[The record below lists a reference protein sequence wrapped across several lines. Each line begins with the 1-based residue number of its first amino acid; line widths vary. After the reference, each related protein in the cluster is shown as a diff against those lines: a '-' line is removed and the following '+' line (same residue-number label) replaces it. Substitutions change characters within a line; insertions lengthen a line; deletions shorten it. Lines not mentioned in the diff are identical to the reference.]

1 MSLICWLPLNQDL
14 HNQGIS
20 NLIKANVTAA
30 TVLEND
36 GKIGKCYTNTG
47 TTASVATPLILNTIA
62 FSACAW
68 VRINTSRA
76 NWGRAFGMSGTNT
89 YFGLGCEHSN
99 GTLLGFHFYKT
110 IDGTNTGIFDSYP
123 TSKQVGTWVHYAMTY
138 DGEKAYLYEN
148 GNLLNT
154 STIAAA
160 RKNTRCEMTNLYLF
174 GGTSGNYS
182 QCSLNDVRIYD
193 HCLSAAEVKEI
204 AQGLILHYKMDGSMS
219 GSGEN
224 LFTNTNRWYTATSAA
239 FATTTGYPSVS
250 FTKDLQQLVGKTICF
265 SFELYTPGTRTNG
278 SGNLGNRFGA
288 HLSLNYTP
296 SGGSATQ
303 AYPCAAHLTD
313 TITEEHYR
321 VSSTYTVPSNC
332 TINSFGMSIQPQAK
346 PGDDNTATWKIG
358 QFKVEFGNAPTGYSP
373 APIDF
378 GMNGTT
384 IEDSSGFGNI
394 GTAVGNLTTSNDT
407 SRYSV
412 STYVGTTSKD
422 YISTPNLLFENM
434 KQGTVNIWIKRKST
448 DSTWRLYTFFA
459 NGYNWTGNSSDFIII
474 GSTGGQ
480 AIVLDCCSNTYSFT
494 PDLNKWYM
502 YTISWNLETHQAW
515 MYVNGELKATKNS
528 ANIDTTYAS
537 KHNGHYFG
545 NSHSEVGD
553 YLMSDA
559 RIYCTPLL
567 DTDIK
572 QLYNVGMKID
582 KSHNIHTYELHQE
595 NENKLHKTGVL
606 SNSNFNEINNLF
618 NLLYDKQLYIEP
630 DGSCWIRIF
639 HHANCDT
646 KLFTSSD
653 TFTTSVYKDADRWFN
668 VSLCNKVNKWELMVK
683 SMPTTGGTETKYRW
697 IQTKNPMTA
706 TYADVA
712 AASVTKITGNGYAS
726 YGWGGLYHIGSSTYL
741 ATNNGTSGN
750 WWGAVGA
757 WGHHQGGIPG
767 WTTVITTGYEDVY
780 LRIDNLDQVNLH
792 AKNIKAGMW
801 TANQFIEK

>member
-20 NLIKANVTAA
+20 NLVKANVSAA
-30 TVLEND
+30 TVLENN

-76 NWGRAFGMSGTNT
+76 NWCRAFGMGGTNT

-110 IDGTNTGIFDSYP
+110 IDGTNTSIFDNYP

-154 STIAAA
+154 LTIATA
-160 RKNTRCEMTNLYLF
+160 RQNTRCEMTNLYLF

-204 AQGLILHYKMDGSMS
+204 AQGLILHYKMNGSMG

-332 TINSFGMSIQPQAK
+332 TVNSFGMSIQPQAK

-358 QFKVEFGNAPTGYSP
+358 QFKVEFGNVPTSYSP

-394 GTAVGNLTTSNDT
+394 GTAVGNLTTLNDT

-459 NGYNWTGNSSDFIII
+459 NSYNWTGNSSDFIII

-559 RIYCTPLL
+559 RIYCTQLL

-572 QLYNVGMKID
+572 QLYNVGMKVDKLGNSHPFEID
-582 KSHNIHTYELHQE
+582 EGTGTQIT
-595 NENKLHKTGVL
+595 KTGIL
-606 SNSNFNEINNLF
+606 KSEQFLETGIQFNANTGFTFKPAANTNNS
-618 NLLYDKQLYIEP
+618 
-630 DGSCWIRIF
+630 
-639 HHANCDT
+639 
-646 KLFTSSD
+646 
-653 TFTTSVYKDADRWFN
+653 
-668 VSLCNKVNKWELMVK
+668 
-683 SMPTTGGTETKYRW
+683 TTGGIGVVDFSRLRYVGTPIT
-697 IQTKNPMTA
+697 ITISC
-706 TYADVA
+706 DVA
-712 AASVTKITGNGYAS
+712 WSNIGYTSTGTNRLYFQGANRLIETGATAWQGSNYLTGWSILDDTKANATGNKHFEKTVTIPATWFEIYD
-726 YGWGGLYHIGSSTYL
+726 GSQFGMKCDYSDG
-741 ATNNGTSGN
+741 NGT
-750 WWGAVGA
+750 V
-757 WGHHQGGIPG
+757 
-767 WTTVITTGYEDVY
+767 TVSNVHVILTSENHFK
-780 LRIDNLDQVNLH
+780 IKK
-792 AKNIKAGMW
+792 KNIVA
-801 TANQFIEK
+801 TQFIER